1 MHLLLF
7 EEEKRMFEQFIHGYE
22 NLLRI
27 LAEITVCTLEVIGI
41 AIIVFG
47 SAKVLFW
54 YIKKTVKRGGE
65 TKNVVIEL
73 GRSLGFA
80 LEFIMGAEI
89 IKTIVGNELK
99 EFLILGIIIILRA
112 LLSILIHWEITTE
125 EKEERAHII
134 LMEQARKSK
143 EEKSEEKKDK

>member
-1 MHLLLF
+1 MYEH
-7 EEEKRMFEQFIHGYE
+7 FIHGYE
-22 NLLRI
+22 NFLRI

-54 YIKKTVKRGGE
+54 YIKKAVKRGGE

-89 IKTIVGNELK
+89 IKTIIGNELK
-99 EFLILGIIIILRA
+99 EFLILGIIIVLRA

-125 EKEERAHII
+125 EKEERAHIV
-134 LMEQARKSK
+134 LMEQARKNKKEKSEDK
-143 EEKSEEKKDK
+143 EEK